1 MADTFTPNYGFTKPE
16 EGASD
21 NTWGAKL
28 NADIQAIDA
37 KLKELAD
44 LIATKLPTASYTAED
59 VLAKLLTVDGAGSGL
74 DADKVDGVDSAS
86 LGGTPAA
93 ADLLTAIKTVDGS
106 GSGLDADKLD
116 GIDASGY
123 ASSSHTHTAYIP
135 KAGATDITGNIVRQ
149 SMGPHLYHEDDAM
162 DSGRVFVR
170 NVGDP
175 DPTSLPGDIVIY
187 LS

>member
-1 MADTFTPNYGFTKPE
+1 MPDTFTPNYNFTKPE
-16 EGASD
+16 VGASS
-21 NTWGAKL
+21 NTWGDKL
-28 NADIQAIDA
+28 NADLQAIDTD
-37 KLKELAD
+37 LKALAD
-44 LIATKLPTASYTAED
+44 LLNTKLNSADYTAAD

-74 DADKVDGVDSAS
+74 DADKVDGLNSDA
-86 LGGTPAA
+86 LGGAMTAA
-93 ADLLTAIKTVDGS
+93 AILAALLTVDGS

-135 KAGATDITGNIVRQ
+135 KAGATDITGNLVRQ

-162 DSGRVFVR
+162 TSGRVFVR

-175 DPTSLPGDIVIY
+175 DPTSQPGDIVIY